1 MPFKSK
7 EIWIDILQ
15 LFRKAW
21 WIEIST
27 DLPNITYYFGPFIT
41 STAAESSVPGYIQDL
56 QAEAAQ
62 GIRVQLKRC
71 RPTRLTID
79 HEENSKCNSL
89 LATGT

>member
-1 MPFKSK
+1 MSFKSK

-27 DLPNITYYFGPFIT
+27 DFPNITYYFGPFIT
-41 STAAESSVPGYIQDL
+41 SAAAESSAPGYIQDL
-56 QAEAAQ
+56 QDEAAQ

-71 RPTRLTID
+71 RPTKLTIV
-79 HEENSKCNSL
+79 S
-89 LATGT
+89 G

>member
-1 MPFKSK
+1 MSFKSK

-27 DLPNITYYFGPFIT
+27 DFPNITYYFGPFIT
-41 STAAESSVPGYIQDL
+41 SAAAESSVPGYIQDL
-56 QAEAAQ
+56 QDEAAQ

-71 RPTRLTID
+71 RPTKLTID
-79 HEENSKCNSL
+79 REENSEYTSL